1 MTTNMLEV
9 AFNYKVKLGWSVL
22 PVARGSKAPSIIVN
36 NKIVPIQW
44 EKYKTELPD
53 DAKLVTWFKDKTN
66 EDIGI
71 GVICGKLSGIVVV
84 DDDNHDGNFR
94 TDYNSSV
101 KVRTGNNGYHSYFK
115 YPNQGLNRQ
124 ILSDQN
130 IEIRGENHFIVLPP
144 TLHAKTDKPYVWDVA
159 SEEDLFELL
168 NDLPELPLNIVK
180 LQTEQLNKKFEI
192 TEKLNVLE
200 GNRNNSLLSLAG
212 KLWSEGIHEDEL
224 LLLLQQVNQNFK
236 PPLPA
241 AEVGSIFNSIIKL
254 PRKSF
259 QEEAEPEPIVDT
271 SLLTPITIEE
281 VLEVLGQ
288 TIKRDDVNKLVTFLC
303 MLSIYTEGAQFN
315 VSFNAPSSTGKSF
328 IPMEVSSLFPKY
340 DVITL
345 AYSSPTAF
353 FHGTGVWDEERKV
366 KVIDLSQKIIVFQ
379 DQPHTELLQK
389 LRPLLS
395 HDSKILH
402 VQISDRKQ
410 KSGLSTK
417 DIEII
422 GFPAVVFCSAGMRI
436 DEQEGTRFLLLS
448 PEIDSEKIR
457 QAVFARI
464 DKETDLE
471 QYIANLNSNSQR
483 QRLIQRILAIKQSG
497 IRDVIVK
504 QHKDL
509 ILELFW
515 KNIKNP
521 KPRHSRDIARVVSL
535 IKVVAM
541 LNLWFRK
548 RLDDRIEATEEDVR
562 TAFTIWNQVSE
573 SQEYNLPPYIFN
585 LYWQIIVPEY
595 LNQNRDKFESEKLGI
610 KREDIRKRY
619 FAETDQLL
627 EENKLRLQILPML
640 QTAGLLEEHQDKN
653 DRRILRYTPTKVS
666 KNNSELTSRVTEE
679 DNSKLVESIFN
690 E

>member
-1 MTTNMLEV
+1 MLEV

-22 PVARGSKAPSIIVN
+22 PVARGSKAPSIPVN

-53 DAKLVTWFKDKTN
+53 DAELITWFKDKTS

-71 GVICGKLSGIVVV
+71 GVICGKLSGIAVV

-94 TDYNSSV
+94 PAYNSPV
-101 KVRTGNNGYHSYFK
+101 KVKTGNNGYHSYFK
-115 YPNQGLNRQ
+115 YPNQELNRQ
-124 ILSDQN
+124 ILADQK

-144 TLHAKTDKPYVWDVA
+144 TLHAKTDKPYEWDVA

-168 NDLPELPLNIVK
+168 NDLPELPLNILK
-180 LQTEQLNKKFEI
+180 AQQTEQLYKKFEI
-192 TEKLNVLE
+192 TEKLNVAE
-200 GNRNNSLLSLAG
+200 GNRNNSLISLAG

-224 LLLLQQVNQNFK
+224 LLLLQQVNQNYK
-236 PPLPA
+236 PPLPTV
-241 AEVGSIFNSIIKL
+241 EVESIFNSIIKL
-254 PRKSF
+254 PRKSI
-259 QEEAEPEPIVDT
+259 QEEAEPEPTVDT
-271 SLLTPITIEE
+271 TLLKPISIEE
-281 VLEVLGQ
+281 IVEVLGQ

-303 MLSIYTEGAQFN
+303 MLSIYTEGSQFN

-328 IPMEVSSLFPKY
+328 IPMEVSSLFPKQ
-340 DVITL
+340 DVMTL

-353 FHGTGVWDEERKV
+353 FHGAGVWDEERKV
-366 KVIDLSQKIIVFQ
+366 IVIDLSQKIIVFQ

-395 HDSKILH
+395 HDSKTFR

-410 KSGLSTK
+410 KSGLRTK
-417 DIEII
+417 EVEII
-422 GFPAVVFCSAGMRI
+422 GYPAVIFCSAGMKI

-457 QAVFARI
+457 QAVFTRI
-464 DKETDLE
+464 EKETDLE
-471 QYIANLNSNSQR
+471 SYIFKLNSNSLR
-483 QRLIQRILAIKQSG
+483 QGLIQRILAIKQSG
-497 IRDVIVK
+497 VRDVIVK

-595 LNQNRDKFESEKLGI
+595 LDQNRDKFESEKLGI

-653 DRRILRYTPTKVS
+653 DRRILRYTPTKVL
-666 KNNSELTSRVTEE
+666 KNNSELTSRATEE